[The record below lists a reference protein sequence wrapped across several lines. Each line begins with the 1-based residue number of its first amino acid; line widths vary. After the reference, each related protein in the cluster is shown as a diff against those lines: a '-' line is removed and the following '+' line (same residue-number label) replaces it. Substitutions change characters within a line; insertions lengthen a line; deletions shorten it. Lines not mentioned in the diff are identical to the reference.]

1 VGKETDPIALE
12 ILWNRLIAIVDE
24 ASAALVRTSFS
35 TIVRES
41 NDFACVLLDAEGRSL
56 AQSSLSIP
64 SFIGTLPV
72 TVRHFLRVFPA
83 ASLLPGDVLVTNDP
97 WIGTGHLNDINV
109 AVPVFHRGRLVALA
123 ASTAH
128 APDIGGRIRSPDNRE
143 VFEEGLRIPAVKL
156 YEAGRLNTLVMEFI
170 RHNVRVPDQVEGD
183 LAAQVAAD
191 ELVGRRLLEL
201 LEEYG
206 IDDLRPLARTIQ
218 ERSEQATRS
227 AIRELR
233 PGVYPCVLPVD
244 GLGEE
249 LRISLALTVQH
260 HPERILCDYA
270 GTSPQQPDALNVV
283 PNYTYAYTAFGLK
296 CVLAPDIPNNDGCF
310 RLFTVTAPEG
320 SMLNPHFPAA
330 VGARASIGHY
340 LPVAVFGALAG
351 AIPDRVRAAP
361 GSPLWCVNV
370 TGAWDGGPPFAGMF
384 FFNGGMGGADGQ
396 AGLPCVSFPSNISNT
411 PIEVLEHLFPL
422 EFVRKEMVVGSGG
435 RGEWPGGDGQVL
447 ECCVV
452 NSTPITVTFLASRIH
467 WPAEGLFG
475 GGAGSLGSILL
486 NGQPINPRS
495 RRRLQPGDRLTLTT
509 PGGGGYGPREG
520 ALARRTTMGKGDIAA
535 EGFRVAK
542 GVINEHR
549 KAKC

>member
-1 VGKETDPIALE
+1 MDRPADPTALE

-83 ASLLPGDVLVTNDP
+83 TSLRPGDVLVTNDP

-109 AVPVFHRGRLVALA
+109 AVPVFHRGRLVAIA

-128 APDIGGRIRSPDNRE
+128 APDIGGRIRSPDNHE
-143 VFEEGLRIPAVKL
+143 VFEEGLRIPTIKL
-156 YEAGRLNTLVMEFI
+156 YEAGHPNAAVMAFI

-191 ELVGRRLLEL
+191 EGAARRLVDL

-206 IDDLRPLARTIQ
+206 IDDLRPLARAIQ
-218 ERSEQATRS
+218 ERSEQATGS

-233 PGVYPCVLPVD
+233 PGVYSCVLPVD
-244 GLGEE
+244 GLGED

-260 HPERILCDYA
+260 SPERILCDYA

-296 CVLAPDIPNNDGCF
+296 CVLAPEIPNNDGCF

-320 SMLNPHFPAA
+320 SLLNPRFPAA

-340 LPVAVFGALAG
+340 LPVAVFGALAE
-351 AIPDRVRAAP
+351 AVPDRVRAAP

-370 TGAWDGGPPFAGMF
+370 AGASDGGRPFAGMF
-384 FFNGGMGGADGQ
+384 FFNGGMGGARGQ
-396 AGLPCVSFPSNISNT
+396 AGLPCLSFPSNISNT

-422 EFVRKEMVVGSGG
+422 EFARKELVVGSGG
-435 RGEWPGGDGQVL
+435 RGQWSGGDGQVL
-447 ECCVV
+447 ECRVI
-452 NSTPITVTFLASRIH
+452 NATPVTVTFLASRIQ
-467 WPAEGLFG
+467 WPAPGLFG
-475 GGAGSLGSILL
+475 GEGGSLGSVLL

-509 PGGGGYGPREG
+509 PGGGGYGRGESAVAHP
-520 ALARRTTMGKGDIAA
+520 AKA
-535 EGFRVAK
+535 EK
-542 GVINEHR
+542 EDTS
-549 KAKC
+549 

>member
-1 VGKETDPIALE
+1 MGKQPDPIALE

-83 ASLLPGDVLVTNDP
+83 ASLRPGDVLVTNDP

-109 AVPVFHRGRLVALA
+109 AVPVFYHGRLVAIA

-128 APDIGGRIRSPDNRE
+128 APDIGGRIRSPDNRD
-143 VFEEGLRIPAVKL
+143 VFEEGLRIPPVKL
-156 YEAGRLNTLVMEFI
+156 YEAGRVNALVMEFI
-170 RHNVRVPDQVEGD
+170 RHNVRVPDQVAGD

-191 ELVGRRLLEL
+191 EGAGRRLLEL
-201 LEEYG
+201 LEEYR
-206 IDDLRPLARTIQ
+206 IDDLRPLARAIQ
-218 ERSEQATRS
+218 ERSEHATRS
-227 AIRELR
+227 AIRELA
-233 PGVYPCVLPVD
+233 PGVYPCVLRVD
-244 GLGEE
+244 GLGED
-249 LRISLALTVQH
+249 LRVSLALTVQH
-260 HPERILCDYA
+260 SPERILCDYA
-270 GTSPQQPDALNVV
+270 GTSSQQPDALNVV

-296 CVLAPDIPNNDGCF
+296 CVLAPEIPNNDGCF

-320 SMLNPHFPAA
+320 SLLNPRFPAA

-340 LPVAVFGALAG
+340 LPVAVFGALSEAVPG
-351 AIPDRVRAAP
+351 RVRAAP
-361 GSPLWCVNV
+361 GSPLWCVNLA
-370 TGAWDGGPPFAGMF
+370 GAWDGGRSFAGMF
-384 FFNGGMGGADGQ
+384 FFNGGMGGARGQ
-396 AGLPCVSFPSNISNT
+396 AGLPCLSFPSNISNT

-422 EFVRKEMVVGSGG
+422 EFARKELRLGSGG
-435 RGEWPGGDGQVL
+435 QGQWPGGDGQVL
-447 ECCVV
+447 ELEVV
-452 NSTPITVTFLASRIH
+452 NATPVTVTFLASRIE

-475 GGAGSLGSILL
+475 GEPGSPGSVLL

-495 RRRLQPGDRLTLTT
+495 RRQLRPGDRLTLMT
-509 PGGGGYGPREG
+509 PGGGGYGAIESAEAHFTTAGEG
-520 ALARRTTMGKGDIAA
+520 DAS
-535 EGFRVAK
+535 
-542 GVINEHR
+542 
-549 KAKC
+549 